1 MPAHVTIRDV
11 SRSFGEFE
19 ALRSVSLDFPAGEL
33 VALLGPSGS
42 GKTTLL
48 RIIAGLDTAD
58 SGQVLINGEDNIQ
71 RHPRERGVGFV
82 FQHYALFRHMTVA
95 DNIAF
100 GLRVRPRSKRP
111 DRAEVK
117 RRVAALLELVQLGWL
132 ADHYPSQLSGG
143 QRQRVALA
151 RALAV
156 EPHLLLLDEPFGAL
170 DSKVR
175 RELGQWLRDLH
186 HGVDITSVLVTH
198 DQEEAL
204 ELADRIVLLSQ
215 GRVEQIGTPTEVY
228 TYPASPF
235 VLEFLGEASRIACR
249 LTAAGLEAVSAP
261 GHVLGQSVDPVA
273 DRLAADGQVTLFV
286 RPHDL
291 GLVPCAEGPALIR
304 HIKLAG
310 AFAKIEALLGET
322 PITAMMPFHRL
333 NGSGL
338 CEGARAELFV
348 EHGIVFGPPAGGGK
362 ARPLRVARKSAHPVQ
377 PAALPAAVA
386 AGTSTSF
393 PERTF

>member
-1 MPAHVTIRDV
+1 MPAHVTISGV
-11 SRSFGEFE
+11 SRSFGAFQ
-19 ALRSVSLDFPAGEL
+19 ALDDVSLDIPAGEL

-58 SGQVLINGEDNIQ
+58 AGQVLINGEDNIQ

-95 DNIAF
+95 ENIAF

-111 DRAEVK
+111 DRTEIK

-132 ADHYPSQLSGG
+132 ADRYPSQLSGG

-156 EPHLLLLDEPFGAL
+156 EPRLLLLDEPFGAL
-170 DSKVR
+170 DTKVR

-204 ELADRIVLLSQ
+204 ELADRIVLMSH
-215 GRVEQIGTPTEVY
+215 GKVEQVGTPTEIY
-228 TYPASPF
+228 TQPATPF
-235 VLEFLGEASRIACR
+235 VLEFLGEANRIACR
-249 LTAAGLEAVSAP
+249 LTPKGLEAVSAP
-261 GHVLGQSVDPVA
+261 GHILGQSVDPVA
-273 DRLAADGQVTLFV
+273 DRLDGEVTLFV

-291 GLVPCAEGPALIR
+291 GLIPRPDGAALIR
-304 HIKLAG
+304 HIKVTG
-310 AFAKIEALLGET
+310 AFAKIEAVLGNT
-322 PITAMMPFHRL
+322 PMTAMLPFHRL
-333 NGSGL
+333 NGAGL
-338 CEGARAELFV
+338 TEGGRAELVV
-348 EHGIVFGPPAGGGK
+348 EHGIVFSPSAGDGIT
-362 ARPLRVARKSAHPVQ
+362 RPLRVA
-377 PAALPAAVA
+377 PAAL
-386 AGTSTSF
+386 
-393 PERTF
+393 ERAR

>member
-1 MPAHVTIRDV
+1 MPAHVTIRDI
-11 SRSFGEFE
+11 SRSFGAFQ
-19 ALRSVSLDFPAGEL
+19 ALDRVSLDIPAGEL

-58 SGQVLINGEDNIQ
+58 SGRVLINGEDNIQ

-95 DNIAF
+95 ENIAF
-100 GLRVRPRSKRP
+100 GLRVRPRSERP
-111 DRAEVK
+111 DRAEIK

-132 ADHYPSQLSGG
+132 ADRYPSQLSGG

-156 EPHLLLLDEPFGAL
+156 EPRLLLLDEPFGAL
-170 DSKVR
+170 DTKVR

-204 ELADRIVLLSQ
+204 ELADRIVLMSH
-215 GRVEQIGTPTEVY
+215 GKVEQVGTPTEIY
-228 TYPASPF
+228 TQPATPF
-235 VLEFLGEASRIACR
+235 VLEFLGEANRIPCR
-249 LTAAGLEAVSAP
+249 LIEARLEALSAP
-261 GHVLGQSVDPVA
+261 GHVLGQGVDPVV
-273 DRLAADGQVTLFV
+273 DRLAADGEVTLFV

-291 GLVPCAEGPALIR
+291 GLIPDPEGPALIR
-304 HIKLAG
+304 HIKVAG
-310 AFAKIEALLGET
+310 AFAKIDVLLGDT
-322 PITAMMPFHRL
+322 PITAMLPFHRL
-333 NGSGL
+333 TGSGL
-338 CEGARAELFV
+338 GAGGRADLVV
-348 EHGIVFGPPAGGGK
+348 EHGIVFAPTAGDGGT
-362 ARPLRVARKSAHPVQ
+362 RPLRISRTVQ
-377 PAALPAAVA
+377 GASP
-386 AGTSTSF
+386 
-393 PERTF
+393 

>member
-11 SRSFGEFE
+11 SRSFGAFQ
-19 ALRSVSLDFPAGEL
+19 ALDAVNLDIPAGEL

-48 RIIAGLDTAD
+48 RIIAGLDSAD
-58 SGQVLINGEDNIQ
+58 TGQVLINGEDNIQ

-95 DNIAF
+95 ENIAF
-100 GLRVRPRSKRP
+100 GLRVRPRAERP
-111 DRAEVK
+111 EKAVIK

-132 ADHYPSQLSGG
+132 ADRYPSQLSGG

-156 EPHLLLLDEPFGAL
+156 EPRLLLLDEPFGAL
-170 DSKVR
+170 DTKVR

-204 ELADRIVLLSQ
+204 ELADRIVLMSH
-215 GRVEQIGTPTEVY
+215 GKVEQVGTPTEIY
-228 TYPASPF
+228 TQPATPF
-235 VLEFLGEASRIACR
+235 VLEFLGEANRIACR
-249 LTAAGLEAVSAP
+249 LTPAGVEALAAP
-261 GHVLGQSVDPVA
+261 GHVLGQSVDPVE
-273 DRLAADGQVTLFV
+273 DRLAAEGEVTLFV

-291 GLVPCAEGPALIR
+291 GFIPQREGPALIR
-304 HIKLAG
+304 HIKVTG
-310 AFAKIEALLGET
+310 AFAKIEALVGET
-322 PITAMMPFHRL
+322 PITAMLPFHRL
-333 NGSGL
+333 TGSGL
-338 CEGARAELFV
+338 SEGARAALAV
-348 EHGIVFGPPAGGGK
+348 EHGVVFGPAAADGST
-362 ARPLRVARKSAHPVQ
+362 RPLRVS
-377 PAALPAAVA
+377 
-386 AGTSTSF
+386 
-393 PERTF
+393 RTPS